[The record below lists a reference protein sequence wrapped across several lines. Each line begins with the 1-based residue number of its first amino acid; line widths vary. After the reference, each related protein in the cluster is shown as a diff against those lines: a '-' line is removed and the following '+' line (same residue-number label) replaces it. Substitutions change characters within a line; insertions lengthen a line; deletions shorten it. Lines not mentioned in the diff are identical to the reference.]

1 MCGIF
6 GFVGAERPLQE
17 LIDGLKKLEYRGYDS
32 AGMAYTE
39 GHELVIAKKT
49 GRVAQLEKAYQNRL
63 SLMVTSAIA
72 HTRWATHGSPNDMNA
87 HPHTDCTGRLAVVH
101 NGIIENYSE
110 LKNKLLAKGHTFCSE
125 TDTEVI
131 VHLVEDFYQK
141 DVREAFLMAL
151 RELRG
156 AYAIGLIDTRN
167 PKTLLAA
174 REGSPLLVAK
184 TRNGGVIS
192 SDVSALLSYSKEVYD
207 MDDREVVVIEPEGC
221 TFMDLSGNTHPR
233 STRLIDWEISAAEKS
248 GFTYY
253 MEKEISE
260 EPQVFRLCL
269 AGRATESKGF
279 LPELNDWNASLRSCQ
294 KITVIAAG
302 TSNHAAS
309 VFKYAL
315 NELSVIDTTVEIS
328 SEFRYYSHIPVEE
341 NRLFVVV
348 SQSGETADTV
358 ECVKRIKR
366 SGGKVLAMT
375 NVVGSTIHRIS
386 DKTCFLNA
394 GPEIGVAST
403 KAYIGQLELL
413 YLLLFK
419 LCALH
424 QIPLE
429 ERLIREFQEMPK
441 TLEAIIRISP
451 QIKEIAR
458 LYKNFLHFMFI
469 GRGIHYPTAME
480 GALKLKELSYI
491 NATAYP
497 GGELKHGPIALLDAQ
512 FPVFAIIPDDR
523 HYEKMKN
530 NLIETRTRNARS
542 LCLTQEGNADIGAYA
557 DDLLIVPDRH
567 PLLFPIVMAPVVQL
581 FAFHVADLRGLDVD
595 KPRNLAKSVTVE

>member
-6 GFVGAERPLQE
+6 GFVGDKRPLQE
-17 LIDGLKKLEYRGYDS
+17 LIDGLKKMEYRGYDS

-39 GHELVIAKKT
+39 EGKLVIAKKT
-49 GRVAQLEKAYQNRL
+49 GRVAQLEKTYQNRL
-63 SLMVTSAIA
+63 SLLVTSAIA

-87 HPHTDCTGRLAVVH
+87 HPHSDCSGRLAVVH

-110 LKNKLLAKGHTFCSE
+110 LKNKLLAKGHTFRSD

-131 VHLVEDFYQK
+131 VHLVEDFYQN
-141 DVREAFLMAL
+141 DIQEAFLLAL

-167 PKTLLAA
+167 PTMLLAA

-184 TRNGGVIS
+184 IPNGGVIS
-192 SDVSALLSYSKEVYD
+192 SDVSALLSSSKEVYD
-207 MDDREVVVIEPEGC
+207 MDDREVVVIEPGRC
-221 TFMDLSGNTHPR
+221 AFMDLYGHSHLR
-233 STRLIDWEISAAEKS
+233 STRWIDWEISSAEKS
-248 GFTYY
+248 GYTYY
-253 MEKEISE
+253 MEKEIAE

-269 AGRATESKGF
+269 AGRATESGDF
-279 LPELNDWNASLRSCQ
+279 LQELKDWNESFQGCQ

-302 TSNHAAS
+302 TSYHAAS

-315 NELSVIDTTVEIS
+315 NELSPIDTTVEIS
-328 SEFRYYSHIPVEE
+328 SEFRYYSHIPAEV

-366 SGGKVLAMT
+366 DGGKVLAIT

-413 YLLLFK
+413 YLLLFR
-419 LCALH
+419 LCALKG
-424 QIPLE
+424 IPLE
-429 ERLIREFQEMPK
+429 ERLIREFIAMPK
-441 TLEAIIRISP
+441 MLEGIVQTSP
-451 QIKEIAR
+451 RIKEVAR
-458 LYKNFLHFMFI
+458 KYKNYLHFMYI

-512 FPVFAIIPDDR
+512 FPVFAIIPNDR
-523 HYEKMKN
+523 YYDKMKN
-530 NLIETRTRNARS
+530 NLIETRTRNALS
-542 LCLTQEGNADIGAYA
+542 LCLTQEGNTDILAYS
-557 DDLLIVPDRH
+557 DDVLSVPDTH
-567 PLLFPIVMAPVVQL
+567 PLLFPIVMAPVIQL